1 MGDREGASGP
11 VAVVTG
17 ASRGLGLALAEAL
30 ARDGWRLVI
39 DARRPGH
46 LEAAAGRLAVRTTV
60 VAIPGDIADPAHR
73 AMIAGA
79 AAGLGP
85 VALVVNN
92 ASTLGASPLPSLS
105 EIDGPVLQRI
115 FEVNVVAPLL
125 LLQALGP
132 SLAPGATLM
141 NITSDAG
148 VEAYEGWGGYGASKA
163 ALEHESRTLAAERPD
178 LRLLVVDPGDMR
190 TEMHQDAFPG
200 EDISDRPE
208 PEASV
213 PGIMALIDGE
223 QPSGRY
229 RVRDVLEPEAPL
241 KAPDKHPEA
250 PLKAPDKHQVGQP

>member
-1 MGDREGASGP
+1 VGDREGASRP
-11 VAVVTG
+11 VAIVTG
-17 ASRGLGLALAEAL
+17 ASQGLGLALAEAL

-39 DARRPGH
+39 DARHPDR
-46 LEAAAGRLAVRTTV
+46 LEAAAARLAARTTV
-60 VAIPGDIADPAHR
+60 AAIPGDVADPVHR
-73 AMIAGA
+73 AMLASA
-79 AAGLGP
+79 AASLGP

-105 EIDGPVLQRI
+105 DIQAAVLQRI
-115 FEVNVVAPLL
+115 FEVNVIGPLF

-132 SLAPGATLM
+132 SLAPGATVV

-148 VEAYEGWGGYGASKA
+148 IEAYEGWGGYGASKA
-163 ALEHESRTLAAERPD
+163 ALEHASRVLAAERPE
-178 LRLLVVDPGDMR
+178 LRVLVIDPGDMR

-213 PGIMALIDGE
+213 PGIMALIEGE

-229 RVRDVLEPEAPL
+229 RARDATAPEAPL
-241 KAPDKHPEA
+241 KAPDGNA
-250 PLKAPDKHQVGQP
+250 AQL